1 MFGRQAQREH
11 KGRSTRA
18 LVHAR
23 TVWSKILT
31 QDPAHA
37 DTLSA
42 VLEPGDHECSAKKRM
57 PIVSSIRVRF
67 TLAAELDHGRG
78 PVLPVQYLY

>member
-1 MFGRQAQREH
+1 MCGRQAQREH

-18 LVHAR
+18 LEHAR

-37 DTLSA
+37 DSLSA
-42 VLEPGDHECSAKKRM
+42 VLEPGDLDCSAKKRM
-57 PIVSSIRVRF
+57 PIVTPIRVRF
-67 TLAAELDHGRG
+67 QLAADLDHGRV